1 MMLCHSCHIYGIWR
15 NKDLGGC
22 FKVIVWG
29 GNASHKDE
37 GVFMGQGSS
46 HYLILLF
53 EILTV

>member
-29 GNASHKDE
+29 GNACHKDG

-46 HYLILLF
+46 HYLLKF
-53 EILTV
+53 